1 MNQISELFP
10 NITYYTIASRLEEN
24 EEQIDKTI
32 DNLINN
38 PPPEIKKNNIQ
49 SQWNQSNDII
59 DIASK
64 LKLDKLKVIGNFIEI
79 SFFIDKN
86 V

>member
-10 NITYYTIASRLEEN
+10 NITYYTIACRLEEN

-79 SFFIDKN
+79 SLFIDKN